1 MDFSKWIMHI
11 DDRFRAKKMERIF
24 FPGGSGNYVFWIY
37 HDRQVD
43 SILGYV
49 VSNGT
54 IQLDTVVILLH
65 SKAEQR
71 GTAG

>member
-1 MDFSKWIMHI
+1 MI
-11 DDRFRAKKMERIF
+11 DSVQKRWKEFF
-24 FPGGSGNYVFWIY
+24 FPVDQAIMFFGIY
-37 HDRQVD
+37 HDRQVG

-71 GTAG
+71 GIAG